1 MIGVFGDGACV
12 VGVHVEVGI
21 RPPCKASEVRPRGSR
36 FPQLEGCGF

>member
-12 VGVHVEVGI
+12 AGVHVEVGI
-21 RPPCKASEVRPRGSR
+21 RPPGKASEVWSRGSW